1 MGPVGEVRE
10 LPLRAE
16 NSVPVSDGLLNVMLG
31 SINNNLAS
39 AIAGHDKLYLGV
51 TVGTDSE
58 LSPRVWL
65 GSVPY
70 SMQALTVPDGSISS
84 DKLAANALP
93 VFSATTTEQSW
104 LVPECSG
111 TFDSDT
117 DWHLIPGLSLNV
129 TVDKPSTLSVD
140 FTGLGYNSEPT
151 KAIYGTIFV
160 DGSRIT
166 TVGGHTLLG
175 GCRNGGD
182 VPITPWCTLANTTTQ
197 TLSPGSHTIDARV
210 WCNGSES
217 VGATV
222 WNGTMKVIIFP

>member
-1 MGPVGEVRE
+1 MGAVGAVRE

-39 AIAGHDKLYLGV
+39 AIAGHDKLYLGI

-65 GSVPY
+65 GSVPF
-70 SMQALTVPDGSISS
+70 SMQALTVPDGSISN
-84 DKLAANALP
+84 DKLAPNALP
-93 VFSATTTEQSW
+93 VFSATTTEHNW
-104 LVPECSG
+104 PVPECNG
-111 TFDSDT
+111 TSESDT

-166 TVGGHTLLG
+166 AVGGQTLLG
-175 GCRNGGD
+175 GCSNGANADASG
-182 VPITPWCTLANTTTQ
+182 WCTLANTTTQ